1 MGFFENSVI
10 NQHNDVFLDRVD
22 ITDTLE
28 DFVIKYKEE
37 IIQYKVISYYG
48 MGGIGKSRLI
58 KRIYESYNGTD
69 LSVFHYP
76 LEILSQETL
85 PSILFHI
92 RKNFTYTPHFDYA
105 LLRYW
110 EFVSYPINQDEL
122 FSFYKK
128 LLVHITAKI
137 DAVHFEGISNI
148 SDVIRQLIYLYDE
161 REISAEER
169 VMVRCLLTDK
179 ANNLYNY
186 LVESL
191 SKDIQKEMQKNQA
204 KFLFLFDAYDKN
216 KGNNKLNDWLKI
228 FINSFETGLF
238 IVSSREKLD
247 WFKNKKVKK
256 NLIYECSL
264 ECIPKEEVRIYL
276 REENYNDEQIEW
288 IISKTECIPLYLD
301 LAINNYDICSS
312 EQFVGFE
319 DKDEL
324 VRRVLDHLSAEE
336 QQLVEY
342 FSVVKLFN
350 QTVFDYAVIFN
361 QLSPQKY
368 VFSTFNEC
376 AIIRYT
382 EEYRGLYKI
391 HSVLAK
397 NIAHF
402 IDKHIKERIILDYLN
417 VVAKRIIY
425 DYDIYNECKYNLVI
439 NIYTLIE
446 EEQINLSENMKELL
460 LDMFFYL
467 NSNSFGKD
475 FSIFI
480 DMLSATQCGHLKYIY
495 EYIIGKNK
503 RATNI
508 TEGLKILQSIPVDKC
523 SFGKHKKSLQ
533 CDINYLLSISGQYD
547 LAEKLMLDFVSQLSD
562 EECTERYYYKGKQYY
577 YDMLMLRGKFVT
589 AIENFTL
596 LENSSNGQIL
606 YYETQ
611 KAIGHCYRFNFMF
624 EEAMTYYS
632 TCDNS
637 KNSEAYY
644 LTVYCE
650 SLCYFQPEKVIEKY
664 NEALKKNEDLNNYNN
679 LGKIHYSV
687 AIAYLS
693 KRNYKKVK
701 AHLKESS
708 KYFTKTKYHAG
719 LMFKCL
725 AEIYYNYSKE
735 RKITKSKIEKIVEL
749 QKKLNNVYEYLLLPV
764 YVQQNKDELIE
775 EYRKKFEWINFDKT
789 IQYIK
794 AFWGKL

>member
-1 MGFFENSVI
+1 MGFLENNII
-10 NQHNDVFLDRVD
+10 NEHNDVFLDRVD

-28 DFVIKYKEE
+28 DFVIKYKEDY
-37 IIQYKVISYYG
+37 IRYKVISYYG

-76 LEILSQETL
+76 LEILSQETI

-105 LLRYW
+105 LFRYW
-110 EFVSYPINQDEL
+110 EYVSYPINRDEL

-128 LLVHITAKI
+128 ILVYATDKI
-137 DAVHFEGISNI
+137 DAVPFNGLSNF
-148 SDVIRQLIYLYDE
+148 SDVIKQLIYLYDE
-161 REISAEER
+161 REISDEER

-179 ANNLYNY
+179 ANSLYNY

-191 SKDIQKEMQKNQA
+191 SKDIQKEMKKNQV

-216 KGNNKLNDWLKI
+216 KGNHRHNDWLKI
-228 FINSFETGLF
+228 FINSFDTGLF

-247 WFKNKKVKK
+247 WFKNKKVKN
-256 NLIYECSL
+256 NLVYERSL
-264 ECIPKEEVRIYL
+264 ECIPEEEVRLYL
-276 REENYNDEQIEW
+276 QKENYKDEQIEL
-288 IISKTECIPLYLD
+288 IITKTECIPLYLD
-301 LAINNYDICSS
+301 LAINNYDIHSS

-368 VFSTFNEC
+368 VFSTFNKC
-376 AIIRYT
+376 AIVRYI

-391 HSVLAK
+391 HSVLAN

-402 IDKHIKERIILDYLN
+402 IDKQIKERIILDYLN
-417 VVAKRIIY
+417 VVARRVIY
-425 DYDIYNECKYNLVI
+425 DYDIYNECKYNLVV
-439 NIYTLIE
+439 NTYTLIE
-446 EEQINLSENMKELL
+446 EEQINLSKNMRELL

-480 DMLSATQCGHLKYIY
+480 DTLSATQCGHLKYIY
-495 EYIIGKNK
+495 DYIIGKNK

-508 TEGLKILQSIPVDKC
+508 IEGLNILQSIPVDKC
-523 SFGKHKKSLQ
+523 SFGKHTKSLQ

-547 LAEKLMLDFVSQLSD
+547 LAEKLMLDFVTQLSD
-562 EECTERYYYKGKQYY
+562 EESTERYYYKGKQYY

-589 AIENFTL
+589 AIDNFTL
-596 LENSSNGQIL
+596 LENSYDGETL

-632 TCDNS
+632 TFDNS
-637 KNSEAYY
+637 KKSEAYY

-693 KRNYKKVK
+693 KKNYKKVK

-719 LMFKCL
+719 LIFKCL

-764 YVQQNKDELIE
+764 YVQQNKDDIIE
-775 EYRKKFEWINFDKT
+775 KYSKKFEWINFDKT

-794 AFWGKL
+794 EFWGKL